1 MLKVLLLFVLLIAG
15 IVVGPMIAGHQGYV
29 LIQTDNYNIETSVT
43 GLAIILI
50 LAMVVLFAIEWLL
63 RRIFRTGAHTRGWF
77 VGRKRRRARKQT
89 EQALLKLAE
98 GDYQQVEK
106 LMAKN
111 ADHAEQPVV
120 NYLLAAE
127 AAQQRGDEARANQ
140 HLERAAELAG
150 NDTIPVE
157 ITRVRLQLARN
168 ENHAA
173 RHGVDKLLEVTPRHP
188 EVLRLAE
195 QAYIRTGAWS
205 SLLDIIPSM
214 AKAHVG
220 DEEHRAMLEQ
230 QAWIGLMDQ
239 ARADNG
245 SEGLRNW
252 WKNQSRKTRHQVA
265 LQVAMAEHL
274 IECDDHDT
282 AQQIIIDGLK
292 RQYDDRLLL
301 PIPRLKTNN
310 PEQLEKV
317 LRQQIKNVG
326 DRPLLWSTLGQSLMK
341 HGEWQGGTLALPAE
355 ARRMAGSIA
364 RLPRGAETT
373 SGRLRL
379 RMACRRAGQ
388 TAQAGRSCS
397 DASRRFDV
405 NVAEQPTTVV
415 PSHPEASTSGT
426 FLMHKKTPALITEQA
441 LKQVCMTTSGCFT
454 QRCVHGV

>member
-77 VGRKRRRARKQT
+77 V
-89 EQALLKLAE
+89 
-98 GDYQQVEK
+98 
-106 LMAKN
+106 
-111 ADHAEQPVV
+111 EQPVV

-341 HGEWQGGTLALPAE
+341 HGEWQ
-355 ARRMAGSIA
+355 
-364 RLPRGAETT
+364 
-373 SGRLRL
+373 
-379 RMACRRAGQ
+379 
-388 TAQAGRSCS
+388 
-397 DASRRFDV
+397 
-405 NVAEQPTTVV
+405 
-415 PSHPEASTSGT
+415 EASLA
-426 FLMHKKTPALITEQA
+426 FRAA
-441 LKQVCMTTSGCFT
+441 LKQRPDAYDYAWLADALDRLHKPEEAAAMRRDGLMLTL
-454 QRCVHGV
+454 QNNPPQ